1 MAWGFFIEN
10 SDESGGENIV
20 KHLTAMNE
28 LSIEDIFGLI
38 KEAEDLKKGKAH
50 HTLSGRFAANLFF
63 EPSTR
68 TRFSFEVAEKKLGMN
83 VLNLDGVSTSVQKG
97 ESLYDTVRTLE
108 SIGADVCVIRHS
120 EDHYYKDLVGRVG
133 IPVVNAGDGCGQH
146 PTQSLLDL
154 MTIYEEFSS
163 FNGLTISIHG
173 DIKHSRVARSNAEV
187 LTRLGATVLFSG
199 PDEWK
204 DKDNPYGTYVPADEA
219 VANSDVVMLL
229 RIQHE
234 RHQTKADD
242 RDYLQTFGLSA
253 ERVKRMKKDAI
264 IMHPAPVNRG
274 VEIDSTLVESAQ
286 SRIFKQM
293 ENGVYIRMAVLK
305 RALEQGE
312 NEKRGDQAYVLF
324 N

>member
-1 MAWGFFIEN
+1 M
-10 SDESGGENIV
+10 

-28 LSIEDIFGLI
+28 LSLEEIYGLI
-38 KEAEDLKKGKAH
+38 EEARELKKGKPDSV
-50 HTLSGRFAANLFF
+50 LSGKFAANLFF

-68 TRFSFEVAEKKLGMN
+68 THFSFEVAEKKLDMN
-83 VLNLDGVSTSVQKG
+83 ILNLDGVSTSVQKG
-97 ESLYDTVRTLE
+97 ETLYDTVRTLE

-120 EDHYYKDLVGRVG
+120 QDHYYEELVGHVG
-133 IPVVNAGDGCGQH
+133 IPVINAGDGCGQH

-154 MTIYEEFSS
+154 MTIHEEFNR
-163 FNGLTISIHG
+163 FDGLTVSIHG

-199 PDEWK
+199 PDEWR
-204 DKDNPYGTYVPADEA
+204 DEDNAYGTYVPADEA

-234 RHQTKADD
+234 RHTRKTAD
-242 RDYLQTFGLSA
+242 RDYLQTFGLSL
-253 ERVKRMKKDAI
+253 ERVKRMKQHAV

-274 VEIDSTLVESAQ
+274 VEIDSKLVESSR

-305 RALEQGE
+305 RALEEGE

>member
-1 MAWGFFIEN
+1 M
-10 SDESGGENIV
+10 

-28 LSIEDIFGLI
+28 LSLEEIFGLI
-38 KEAEDLKKGKAH
+38 EEAEALKKGKSDRV
-50 HTLSGRFAANLFF
+50 LSGKFAANLFF

-120 EDHYYKDLVGRVG
+120 EDDYYKELVGRVG
-133 IPVVNAGDGCGQH
+133 IPVINAGDGCGQH

-154 MTIYEEFSS
+154 MTIHEEFGK
-163 FNGLTISIHG
+163 FDGLTVSIHG

-187 LTRLGATVLFSG
+187 LSRLGAAVLFSG
-199 PDEWK
+199 PDEWR
-204 DKDNPYGTYVPADEA
+204 DADNPYGTYVPADEA

-234 RHQTKADD
+234 RHQTKTAD
-242 RDYLQTFGLSA
+242 RGFLQTFGLSL
-253 ERVKRMKKDAI
+253 ERAKRLKKDAI

-274 VEIDSTLVESAQ
+274 VEIDSALVESAQ

-305 RALEQGE
+305 RALEKRE